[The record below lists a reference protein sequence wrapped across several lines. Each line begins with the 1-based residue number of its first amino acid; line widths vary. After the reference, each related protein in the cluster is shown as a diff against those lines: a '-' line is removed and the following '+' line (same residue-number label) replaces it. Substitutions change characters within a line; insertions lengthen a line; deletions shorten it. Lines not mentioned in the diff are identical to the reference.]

1 MLGKLLKYDLKASY
15 RYLLVCYVIYIVLT
29 VGFVLSVKGVDV
41 TAGVPGMILAF
52 AFLSLTI
59 LWIGSL
65 IALIILTYVL
75 VIRRFYVNLVRD
87 EGYLSLT
94 LPVST
99 RMHMLSKLLSGIFFI
114 LLTGA
119 VLVAGFMIVAA
130 GLGGESIWEQLY
142 QVFSDFLQTFESFYG
157 TLFFVN
163 GILNF
168 IRGILLIYFSI
179 CVGQMFTKHKIWGA
193 IGTYLGLL
201 IVLEIFV
208 WIASL
213 LFGLYGG
220 VNALVRWMYS
230 GSTWVNTIYI
240 IAQILVYFFLGA
252 WILEKRANLE

>member
-94 LPVST
+94 LPVRSILST
-99 RMHMLSKLLSGIFFI
+99 AF
-114 LLTGA
+114 
-119 VLVAGFMIVAA
+119 
-130 GLGGESIWEQLY
+130 
-142 QVFSDFLQTFESFYG
+142 
-157 TLFFVN
+157 
-163 GILNF
+163 
-168 IRGILLIYFSI
+168 
-179 CVGQMFTKHKIWGA
+179 
-193 IGTYLGLL
+193 
-201 IVLEIFV
+201 
-208 WIASL
+208 
-213 LFGLYGG
+213 
-220 VNALVRWMYS
+220 
-230 GSTWVNTIYI
+230 
-240 IAQILVYFFLGA
+240 
-252 WILEKRANLE
+252 